1 MKAVVDTSVL
11 IALSSIDRLD
21 ILERLFT
28 NVLVSRAVAEEY
40 GEPLPEWIRVY
51 DVKNK
56 QLVQVLLE
64 TIHRGEAET
73 IALAIEANADTAV
86 LDDKKARNIARKL
99 GLKIIG
105 TIGIL
110 ILAKKQNLINNIEAE
125 INKLIETSFYLSQD
139 VIKRA
144 LEEARKDR

>member
-144 LEEARKDR
+144 LEEARKDC